1 MSDSQDTSTTP
12 GLRKGA
18 LGAVGAAVISM
29 AFMGP
34 ATSVFFNTPLAA
46 GAAGYALPL
55 AILLAMIVCLLVA
68 SVIASF
74 ARKLP
79 TAGFAYTFNT
89 HGFGR
94 HGGFASGWLLLL
106 AYGMVGPMLLSAIGS
121 FTSAFL
127 KDQFSWNVP
136 WWIFTILFGAVVWG
150 ISGLGV
156 SQSAK
161 TALIFL
167 VLELGVL
174 LALFAIIFG
183 KGGADGITLAP
194 FNPGSSPDGIG
205 GLGKGMLWG
214 ILMFIGFESAG
225 TLGEEARSA
234 KRAIP
239 IALFTAVLAIGLFY
253 VLSGYAAAIGFGDT
267 AALRDDAEPWTT
279 LMNKFWGVGWLLAL
293 TVLNSQ
299 FANLISGVTA
309 QVRVVFAMGR
319 EGLLPRLLGR
329 VGARQVPQ
337 AALAGYMLFSLAA
350 ALIGGAWI
358 KPMGM
363 YSFAGT
369 IVGVAMVIVY
379 ISISI
384 ALIRY
389 YRREHPSEFSLL
401 KHGVVPVA
409 AALLLLMPI
418 YGQLV
423 PLPTGPNRVALV
435 LIVAWMVVGL
445 AYLAWIVRSR
455 PALLDAMG
463 RVWAEDEDS
472 VAGSSST
479 ISSDSSSSSISRSGR

>member
-1 MSDSQDTSTTP
+1 MSQQSP
-12 GLRKGA
+12 GLRRGA

-46 GAAGYALPL
+46 SAAGYALPL
-55 AILLAMIVCLLVA
+55 AILLAMVVCLLVA

-79 TAGFAYTFNT
+79 TAGFAYTFNS

-94 HGGFASGWLLLL
+94 RGGFASGWLLLL
-106 AYGMVGPMLLSAIGS
+106 AYGMVAPMLLSAIGS
-121 FTSAFL
+121 YTHDFL
-127 KDQFSWNVP
+127 RAELSWNVP
-136 WWIFTILFGAVVWG
+136 WWLLTLLYGAAVWG
-150 ISGLGV
+150 ISALGV

-161 TALIFL
+161 TALVFL

-174 LALFAIIFG
+174 LALFGMILG
-183 KGGADGITLAP
+183 KGGADGVSLAP
-194 FNPGSSPDGIG
+194 FSPSSSPDGLG

-234 KRAIP
+234 RRAIP
-239 IALFTAVLAIGLFY
+239 IALFTAVLAIGAFY
-253 VLSGYAAAIGFGDT
+253 VLSGFAAATGFGDH
-267 AALRDDAEPWTT
+267 AALRNDAEPWTT
-279 LMNKFWGVGWLLAL
+279 LMHRYWGLGWLLAL

-319 EGLLPRLLGR
+319 EGLLPRVLGT
-329 VGARQVPQ
+329 VGHGQVPQ
-337 AALAGYMLFSLAA
+337 AALACYMILSLAA
-350 ALIGGAWI
+350 TLVGGLWIG
-358 KPMGM
+358 PLGM
-363 YSFAGT
+363 YGFAGQ
-369 IVGVAMVIVY
+369 IVGVAMVLVY

-384 ALIRY
+384 ALVRY
-389 YRREHPSEFSLL
+389 YRREHRAEFSALR
-401 KHGVVPVA
+401 HGVIPVL
-409 AALLLLMPI
+409 AALLLLLPM

-435 LIVAWMVVGL
+435 LIVVWMAAGL
-445 AYLAWIVRSR
+445 AYLAWIVRNR
-455 PALLDAMG
+455 PTLLDAMG
-463 RVWAEDEDS
+463 RVWTDDETP
-472 VAGSSST
+472 AT
-479 ISSDSSSSSISRSGR
+479 AAH